1 MSRDGSSEFRP
12 AAQCIRPEKAWFR
25 TGAVQLWGNSSD
37 VHLSRPVS
45 FSKCFFSPRRAL
57 HAWAVVGVMFVG
69 EVARAA
75 SYYVHPVTGDDARA
89 GTSADAPWKTLEKA
103 NAVGLKAG
111 DRVLLAAGQTFQ
123 GQLTFAGL
131 EGTAEAPI
139 VLASYPADAAAGAT
153 RAKIDARGYVAA
165 VHLKNSRH
173 VRISDLV
180 VTADGGGM
188 RRGQPAKADMR
199 CGVLIEAEAAGR
211 YGDIELTRLQ
221 VSDVSFEEPGFV
233 RPAADVKTAN
243 GTGRYGFGI
252 RFIVKSPGAQMS
264 RIAVTDCEIENVN
277 HTGLKFTAPNH
288 GIEDV
293 RVERVRIVHAGGP
306 GVQLSGV
313 RGGRFREL
321 VVDHSGSTRD
331 TRNWGRGSGLWTW
344 GSSDVVIERSQFL
357 HANGPGDSAGVH
369 IDYNC
374 RNVVVQYNLSAN
386 NAGGFCEV
394 LGNNYNCAYRYN
406 VSVND
411 GRRVKGKG
419 GAFQE
424 GKTFWLSGYVGKG
437 PRRGPFN
444 TYVYHNT
451 IYTDEDMVARMA
463 VGDTAAGVLIA
474 NNIFHLRGR
483 SQMVQGDQFS
493 ADRASTGPLKNVVFE
508 NNLFLRA
515 DNWPAAVGI
524 TDRAP
529 LLGDPAFAR
538 PGGLA
543 LADFTPG
550 NAALVKDRG
559 VPIEKIPGDEIGLT
573 IGLAVERDI
582 LGRPIVGPPDLGAI
596 ELP

>member
-1 MSRDGSSEFRP
+1 M
-12 AAQCIRPEKAWFR
+12 
-25 TGAVQLWGNSSD
+25 
-37 VHLSRPVS
+37 HLSRPVS
-45 FSKCFFSPRRAL
+45 FSKCFSLTRRVIHVL
-57 HAWAVVGVMFVG
+57 AVVGALAVG

-111 DRVLLAAGQTFQ
+111 DRVLLAAGQTFR
-123 GQLTFAGL
+123 GQLAFAGL
-131 EGTAEAPI
+131 AGTADAPI
-139 VLASYPADAAAGAT
+139 VLASYLADAAAGAT
-153 RAKIDARGYVAA
+153 RAKIDGRGYVAA
-165 VHLKNSRH
+165 VQVKNSRH

-180 VTADGGGM
+180 LTADGGGM

-221 VSDVSFEEPGFV
+221 VSDVSYEEPGFV

-252 RFIVKSPGAQMS
+252 RFIVKSAGAQMS
-264 RIAVTDCEIENVN
+264 RIAVTDCDIENVN

-293 RVERVRIVHAGGP
+293 RVERVRVVHAGGP

-321 VVDHSGSTRD
+321 YVDHSGSTRD

-344 GSSDVVIERSQFL
+344 SSSDVVIENSQFL

-369 IDYNC
+369 IDYHC

-394 LGNNYNCAYRYN
+394 LGNNFNCAYRYN

-411 GRRVKGKG
+411 GHRVKGRA

-444 TYVYHNT
+444 TYVYNNT
-451 IYTDEDMVARMA
+451 IYVSEDIVAKMA
-463 VGDTAAGVLIA
+463 VGPTAEGVLIA
-474 NNIFHLRGR
+474 NHIFHLRGR
-483 SQMVQGDQFS
+483 SQMVKGDQLS
-493 ADRASTGPLKNVVFE
+493 ADHAADRPLPRVFFE

-529 LLGDPAFAR
+529 LLGDPDFRRA
-538 PGGLA
+538 GGWSV
-543 LADFTPG
+543 ADYTPR
-550 NAALVKDRG
+550 NTALVKNRG
-559 VPIEKIPGDEIGLT
+559 VPIAKIPGDDIGLT
-573 IGLAVERDI
+573 VGLAVEHDI
-582 LGRPIVGPPDLGAI
+582 LGRPIVGLPDLGAI

>member
-1 MSRDGSSEFRP
+1 M
-12 AAQCIRPEKAWFR
+12 
-25 TGAVQLWGNSSD
+25 
-37 VHLSRPVS
+37 HLSRPAS
-45 FSKCFFSPRRAL
+45 LSKRFFSPRRAL
-57 HAWAVVGVMFVG
+57 HAWAVVGLLALG

-89 GTSADAPWKTLEKA
+89 GTSADAPWKTLAKA
-103 NAVGLKAG
+103 NGARLQPG
-111 DRVLLAAGQTFQ
+111 DQVLLAAGQTFP
-123 GQLTFAGL
+123 GQLAFAGL
-131 EGTAEAPI
+131 AGTAEAPI

-153 RAKIDARGYVAA
+153 RAKIDGRGYAAA
-165 VHLKNSRH
+165 VQVKNSRH
-173 VRISDLV
+173 VRIRDLV
-180 VTADGGGM
+180 LTADGGGM

-199 CGVLIEAEAAGR
+199 CGALIEADAAGR

-221 VSDVSFEEPGFV
+221 VRDVSFEEPGFV

-252 RFIVKSPGAQMS
+252 RFIVKSTGAQMS
-264 RIAVTDCEIENVN
+264 RIAVTDCDIENVN
-277 HTGLKFTAPNH
+277 HTGLKFTAPPD
-288 GIEDV
+288 GIQDV
-293 RVERVRIVHAGGP
+293 RVERVRVVHAGGP
-306 GVQLSGV
+306 GVQMSGL
-313 RGGRFREL
+313 RGGRFREMY
-321 VVDHSGSTRD
+321 VDHSGSTRD

-344 GSSDVVIERSQFL
+344 SSSDVVIEHSQFL

-369 IDYNC
+369 IDYHC

-394 LGNNYNCAYRYN
+394 LGNNFNCAYRYN

-411 GRRVKGKG
+411 GHRVKGKA

-444 TYVYHNT
+444 TYFYNNT
-451 IYTDEDMVARMA
+451 IYVSEDIVAQMA
-463 VGDTAAGVLIA
+463 VGPTAEGVLIA
-474 NNIFHLRGR
+474 NNIFYLRGR
-483 SQMVQGDQFS
+483 SQMVKGDQFS
-493 ADRASTGPLKNVVFE
+493 ADPAADRPLPRVFFA

-559 VPIEKIPGDEIGLT
+559 VPIGKIPGDDVGLT
-573 IGLAVERDI
+573 LGLAVEHDI

>member
-1 MSRDGSSEFRP
+1 M
-12 AAQCIRPEKAWFR
+12 
-25 TGAVQLWGNSSD
+25 
-37 VHLSRPVS
+37 HLSRPVS
-45 FSKCFFSPRRAL
+45 LSKSFFSPRRAL

-131 EGTAEAPI
+131 EGTADAPI
-139 VLASYPADAAAGAT
+139 VLASYPADAAAGVT
-153 RAKIDARGYVAA
+153 RAKIDGRGYVAA
-165 VHLKNSRH
+165 VQVKNSRH

-180 VTADGGGM
+180 LTADGGGM

-252 RFIVKSPGAQMS
+252 RFIVKSAGAQMS

-559 VPIEKIPGDEIGLT
+559 VPIAKIPGDEIGLT
-573 IGLAVERDI
+573 IGLAVEHDI

>member
-45 FSKCFFSPRRAL
+45 FSKCFFSSRRAL

-180 VTADGGGM
+180 LTADGGGM

-252 RFIVKSPGAQMS
+252 RFIVKSAGAQMR

-293 RVERVRIVHAGGP
+293 RVERVRVVHAGGP

-313 RGGRFREL
+313 RGGRFSEL
-321 VVDHSGSTRD
+321 YVDHSGSTRD

-394 LGNNYNCAYRYN
+394 LGNNFNCAYRYN

-411 GRRVKGKG
+411 GRRVKGKA

-444 TYVYHNT
+444 TYVYNNT
-451 IYTDEDMVARMA
+451 IYTDEDMVAKMA

-483 SQMVQGDQFS
+483 SQMVKGDQFS
-493 ADRASTGPLKNVVFE
+493 ADRASVGPLKNVVFE

-559 VPIEKIPGDEIGLT
+559 VPIAKIPGDDIGLT
-573 IGLAVERDI
+573 VGLAVEHDI

>member
-1 MSRDGSSEFRP
+1 M
-12 AAQCIRPEKAWFR
+12 
-25 TGAVQLWGNSSD
+25 
-37 VHLSRPVS
+37 HLSRPVS
-45 FSKCFFSPRRAL
+45 FSKCFSLTRRVIHVL
-57 HAWAVVGVMFVG
+57 AVVGALAVG

-111 DRVLLAAGQTFQ
+111 DRVLLAAGQTFR
-123 GQLTFAGL
+123 GQLAFAGL
-131 EGTAEAPI
+131 AGTADAPI
-139 VLASYPADAAAGAT
+139 VLASYLADAAAGAT
-153 RAKIDARGYVAA
+153 RAKIDGRGYVAA
-165 VHLKNSRH
+165 VQVKNSRH

-180 VTADGGGM
+180 LTADGGGM

-221 VSDVSFEEPGFV
+221 VSDVSYEEPGFV

-252 RFIVKSPGAQMS
+252 RFIVKSAGAQMS
-264 RIAVTDCEIENVN
+264 RIAVTDCDIENVN

-293 RVERVRIVHAGGP
+293 RVERVRVVHAGGP

-321 VVDHSGSTRD
+321 YVDHSGSTRD

-344 GSSDVVIERSQFL
+344 SSSDVVIENSQFL

-369 IDYNC
+369 IDYHC

-394 LGNNYNCAYRYN
+394 LGNNFNCAYRYN

-411 GRRVKGKG
+411 GHRVKGRA

-444 TYVYHNT
+444 TYVYNNT
-451 IYTDEDMVARMA
+451 IYVSEDIVAKMA
-463 VGDTAAGVLIA
+463 VGPTAEGVLIA

-483 SQMVQGDQFS
+483 SQMVKGDQFS
-493 ADRASTGPLKNVVFE
+493 ADHAADRPLPRVFFE

-529 LLGDPAFAR
+529 LLGDPDFRRA
-538 PGGLA
+538 GGWSV
-543 LADFTPG
+543 ADYTPR
-550 NAALVKDRG
+550 NTALVKNRG
-559 VPIEKIPGDEIGLT
+559 VPIAKIPGDDIGLT
-573 IGLAVERDI
+573 VGLAVAHDI

>member
-1 MSRDGSSEFRP
+1 M
-12 AAQCIRPEKAWFR
+12 
-25 TGAVQLWGNSSD
+25 
-37 VHLSRPVS
+37 HLSRPVS
-45 FSKCFFSPRRAL
+45 LSKSFFSPRRAL
-57 HAWAVVGVMFVG
+57 YAWAVVGLMFVG

-75 SYYVHPVTGDDARA
+75 SYYVHPVAGDDARA

-131 EGTAEAPI
+131 EGTADAPI

-165 VHLKNSRH
+165 VQVKNSRH

-252 RFIVKSPGAQMS
+252 RFIVKSAGAQMS

-444 TYVYHNT
+444 TYVYNNT
-451 IYTDEDMVARMA
+451 IYTDEDMVAKMA

-483 SQMVQGDQFS
+483 SQMVKGDQFS
-493 ADRASTGPLKNVVFE
+493 ADRASVGPLKNVVFE

-559 VPIEKIPGDEIGLT
+559 VPIAKIPGDEIGLT
-573 IGLAVERDI
+573 IGLAVEHDI